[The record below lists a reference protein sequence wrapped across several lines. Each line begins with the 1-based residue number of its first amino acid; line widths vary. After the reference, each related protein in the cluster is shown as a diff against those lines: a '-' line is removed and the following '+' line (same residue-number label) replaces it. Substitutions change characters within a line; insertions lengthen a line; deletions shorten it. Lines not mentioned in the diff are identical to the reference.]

1 MESHWTIEFAPIYEI
16 SLNPEP
22 KICLNMHWVPGLGAR
37 IFHTKVLGKG
47 KMLLRHFQRG
57 HNKLRQGATSFQPRF
72 KQVLVLLVTVHFLGP
87 FSHKH
92 WPAPKTVTR
101 TQPPCTL
108 YKLIVLGPCNPSTC
122 QLLNTISW
130 LVKIQFGRWQVDG
143 VEWISYK
150 ILQVAIWLITKLTL

>member
-1 MESHWTIEFAPIYEI
+1 MNIARSLMVTIINRVRNPSTTFPKVRRSRKVCSYFKLDSPVWFCTSWCMESHWTIEFAPIYEI

-92 WPAPKTVTR
+92 WPAPKTITR
-101 TQPPCTL
+101 IQPPCTL
-108 YKLIVLGPCNPSTC
+108 V
-122 QLLNTISW
+122 
-130 LVKIQFGRWQVDG
+130 
-143 VEWISYK
+143 SY
-150 ILQVAIWLITKLTL
+150 